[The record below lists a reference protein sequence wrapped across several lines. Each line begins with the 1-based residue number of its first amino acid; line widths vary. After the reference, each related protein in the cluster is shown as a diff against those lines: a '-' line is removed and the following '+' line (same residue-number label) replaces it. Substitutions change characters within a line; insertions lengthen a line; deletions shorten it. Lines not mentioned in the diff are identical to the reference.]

1 MKKNIGLFC
10 NVVPNLSTG
19 ASSSIYYLY
28 INQLL
33 DSDYVIDLF
42 IFTKSKT
49 VDNEYVKLLKKNIS
63 NVSLNVILIEKD
75 IQYSFFPWKKSF
87 IFYQLFKKNIFLNQ
101 EFDKIVCFD
110 IASGFECR
118 NLKAKFK
125 SLWLGDLTYEIEY
138 HTFLEKLKYN
148 KKEIVK
154 IFPMLY
160 FFIIKAS
167 PYFFCR
173 FKFEKIICASLSSK
187 SRLTNIGLKAVFYP
201 FPYQNNTTFSKEFVS
216 DKTFLFYGNLTG
228 TGSTSGL
235 KLLFEDI
242 LPKAQKKWGIGGCK
256 ILIGGRTPID
266 SQTKLFLDKFPEVH
280 YIGFIEDLEEVFSK
294 VNSLLIP
301 IPIKVG
307 NRTRV
312 IDGLSYGIPI
322 IGHEN
327 LQLGNPYLIDGVN
340 CLLSNNGDDF
350 IENMNIITKDKDLYF
365 KLINNGKQTFKLT
378 YDPINK
384 QSNFLI
390 KK

>member
-1 MKKNIGLFC
+1 MKEKISLFC
-10 NVVPNLSTG
+10 SVIPNKFTG
-19 ASSSIYYLY
+19 ASSSIFYLY

-33 DSDYVIDLF
+33 DSNFEIDLY
-42 IFTKSKT
+42 IFTKNKKN
-49 VDNEYVKLLKKNIS
+49 DNVSANLLKNS
-63 NVSLNVILIEKD
+63 LNNSSLNVILIEKD
-75 IQYSFFPWKKSF
+75 IQYSFFPWKKTF
-87 IFYQLFKKNIFLNQ
+87 IYYQLFKQSILSNKSFN
-101 EFDKIVCFD
+101 KIVCFD

-118 NLKAKFK
+118 NIKANYKT
-125 SLWLGDLTYEIEY
+125 LWLGDLSYEIEY

-148 KKEIVK
+148 KKEILN
-154 IFPMLY
+154 FFSMLY
-160 FFIIKAS
+160 FFIIKAT

-173 FKFEKIICASLSSK
+173 SKFEKIICASLSSK
-187 SRLTNIGLKAVFYP
+187 KRLNNLGLNALFYP
-201 FPYQNNTTFSKEFVS
+201 FPYPNNSLFTKEFLSEKV
-216 DKTFLFYGNLTG
+216 FLFYGNLTG

-242 LPKAQKKWGIGGCK
+242 LPCAQKKWGVGGCK

-266 SQTKLFLDKFPEVH
+266 SKTKLLLEKFPEVE
-280 YIGFIEDLEEVFSK
+280 YIGFIENLEEIFSK
-294 VNSLLIP
+294 INSLLIP

-340 CLLSNNGDDF
+340 CLLSNKGEDF
-350 IENMNIITKDKDLYF
+350 VENMNKITIDKDLYS
-365 KLINNGKQTFKLT
+365 KLIKNGKETFKLT
-378 YDPINK
+378 YDPINL

-390 KK
+390 N